1 MDPAQVDAAA
11 AKLDGKQLEA
21 LAEMEH
27 RRWAAVKW
35 MTGWILGERDDKAKT
50 HPNLVDYEA
59 LDEPTKQYDR
69 DQISGTGNM
78 LRALAASSKKINDK

>member
-35 MTGWILGERDDKAKT
+35 MTGWTLGPRHDPSKR
-50 HPNLVDYEA
+50 HPNLVTYQE

-69 DQISGTGNM
+69 DQILGTGNM
-78 LRALAASSKKINDK
+78 LRALSASSKKNT